1 MKTKQV
7 RFIVRIIPLLIV
19 AVFLLSMITDIRA
32 DMVVI
37 GGSDGVRSEENRETS
52 GGNQGSVSNHTTSS
66 NRTSTSNQN
75 QISTQISA
83 ASVGTGNSGVTVLEN
98 SNGSSN
104 GSTHTNPL
112 TGLGTV
118 NNVSRNRPIAI
129 SVSNQRDALP
139 TNAVNGISQAD
150 IVYEMLV
157 EGGGTR
163 FLAIYQDFSNVG
175 VVGSIRSARHYTVE
189 LAESYDALFIHA
201 GGSPLGYEEIEHR
214 GITNFDEVSGK
225 RSQIFTRNVNR
236 IPGHDV
242 QNYHSVT
249 TSGSSLM
256 QHLPSYELR
265 LTHSERFQQAL
276 NFTNNPIPS
285 GNKAQKVTARFS
297 SAKNS
302 IFTYDKDRNTY
313 SMSQYGSQFRDAN
326 NNNAVT
332 FTNLLILET
341 PVKDLVGHGEGA
353 GRQDMSTVGRGTGY
367 FVSNGRYIKINW
379 FRADKSSQFTY
390 TDESGNTV
398 ELGHGKTYIAIIPT
412 GNTTSFN

>member
-1 MKTKQV
+1 MIIKQIK
-7 RFIVRIIPLLIV
+7 FIAGTLSLLLVIL
-19 AVFLLSMITDIRA
+19 FLISMIADFRA
-32 DMVVI
+32 DMYSI
-37 GGSDGVRSEENRETS
+37 GGSDGVRSKN
-52 GGNQGSVSNHTTSS
+52 
-66 NRTSTSNQN
+66 NQN
-75 QISTQISA
+75 DTSANQTSATNQKSTASQESTNNNTQPQTQVSSA
-83 ASVGTGNSGVTVLEN
+83 STVTG
-98 SNGSSN
+98 SNTNNRSDGSSVTG
-104 GSTHTNPL
+104 GSFINPL
-112 TGLGTV
+112 TGLMAV
-118 NNVSRNRPIAI
+118 NNISRNRPVAI

-163 FLAIYQDFSNVG
+163 FLAIFQDFSAVG

-189 LAESYDALFIHA
+189 LAEAYDALFIHA
-201 GGSPLGYEEIEHR
+201 GGSPLGYEEIEAR

-225 RSQIFTRNVNR
+225 RALVFSRNVNR
-236 IPGHDV
+236 IPGHTV

-249 TSGSSLM
+249 TSGASFM
-256 QHLPSYELR
+256 QRLPSYALR

-285 GNKAQKVTARFS
+285 GSKAQKVTARFS

-302 IFTYDKDRNTY
+302 IFTYDKNKNIY

-341 PVKDLVGHGEGA
+341 PVTDLVGHGEGA

-367 FVSNGRYIKINW
+367 FISNGRYIKINW
-379 FRADKSSQFTY
+379 FRADKSSQFIY
-390 TDESGNTV
+390 TDENGNAL
-398 ELGHGKTYIAIIPT
+398 ELGRGKTYIGIVPT
-412 GNTTSFN
+412 GNQTSFN